1 MAMKFKDF
9 IYKHRDIW
17 IALCI
22 VIVALVAKF
31 FSPTQQPVL
40 NIQPKQSQT
49 KTAPTVIEDNND
61 DEEETEPEIIPESER
76 VKPEGAIEVTHPK
89 LIVDGSLGSPQ
100 KYADDA
106 IKGKD
111 AEAAYANSDGSVT
124 FYFNQAQIDRITKY
138 DQEMLQNLYD
148 HSKKDKVEIEIS
160 EDYRSARLI
169 VYPGAKRT
177 VLSTYTLE
185 VPLFASAL
193 QVLNTGGKD
202 YTFSFDMVDGE
213 TSEVKEHFDQDTYSS
228 WQSDLSWVKESQ

>member
-1 MAMKFKDF
+1 MKFKDF

-22 VIVALVAKF
+22 VIVALVIKF
-31 FSPTQQPVL
+31 FPPTQQPVL

-49 KTAPTVIEDNND
+49 NTTPTVIEDGND
-61 DEEETEPEIIPESER
+61 NEEETEPEIIPESER
-76 VKPEGAIEVTHPK
+76 VKPEGTIEVINPK
-89 LIVDGSLGSPQ
+89 LLISGSLGSPQ
-100 KYADDA
+100 KFA
-106 IKGKD
+106 KD
-111 AEAAYANSDGSVT
+111 TVRSGAAEAAYVNSDGTVT
-124 FYFNQAQIDRITKY
+124 FYFTQEQVDKIVKLDQETLQGLIDR
-138 DQEMLQNLYD
+138 
-148 HSKKDKVEIEIS
+148 SKENKVEVQIS

-177 VLSTYTLE
+177 VLSTYILE

-213 TSEVKEHFDQDTYSS
+213 TGEVKEHFDQDTYSS
-228 WQSDLSWVKESQ
+228 WQSDLSWVKEKE

>member
-1 MAMKFKDF
+1 MKFKDF

-22 VIVALVAKF
+22 VIVALVIKF
-31 FSPTQQPVL
+31 FPPTQQPVL

-61 DEEETEPEIIPESER
+61 EEETEPEIIPESER
-76 VKPEGAIEVTHPK
+76 VKPEGTIEVINPK
-89 LIVDGSLGSPQ
+89 LLISGSLGSPQ
-100 KYADDA
+100 KFA
-106 IKGKD
+106 KD
-111 AEAAYANSDGSVT
+111 TVRSGAAEAAYVNSDGTVT
-124 FYFNQAQIDRITKY
+124 FYLTQEQVDKIVRIDK
-138 DQEMLQNLYD
+138 EFLQNLYD
-148 HSKKDKVEIEIS
+148 QSKKDKVEIEIS

-213 TSEVKEHFDQDTYSS
+213 TGEVKEHFDQDTYSS
-228 WQSDLSWVKESQ
+228 WQSDLSWVKEKE